1 MKKQFKW
8 QAGAAVRAALNALAH
23 KRSTFNKAGKQL
35 IGACGG
41 NIFPADV
48 YFIATCNRA
57 LQNFDA
63 FRKVMAADY
72 YSTAMILLRVQLDCV
87 LRCHG
92 LTMTGDPHGSAH
104 KVMHGVKLSSLKDQE
119 ANVPLTD
126 KHLKE
131 TFAALSP
138 ANTVIKQMY
147 DLASGYVH
155 LSESAIHHVLGQTVK
170 TPTGQSQFYIGSAE
184 SNIPQGAKLQLVNAF
199 DKVTEAF
206 IALAEHWAETRH
218 QFGEADELIQKY
230 GPKQGS

>member
-1 MKKQFKW
+1 MKKQLKW

-23 KRSTFNKAGKQL
+23 KRSTFDKAGKQL

-63 FRKVMAADY
+63 FRKVMSADY

-87 LRCHG
+87 LRCYG
-92 LTMTGDPHGSAH
+92 LTMTGDPHGSAQ
-104 KVMHGVKLSSLKDQE
+104 KVMHGEKLSSLKDQK
-119 ANVPLTD
+119 ANVQLSD

-147 DLASGYVH
+147 DTASGYVH
-155 LSESAIHHVLGQTVK
+155 LSEAAIHHVLGQTEK
-170 TPTGQSQFYIGSAE
+170 TATGQSQFYIGSAE
-184 SNIPQGAKLQLVNAF
+184 PKIPQGAKLQLVIAF

-206 IALAEHWAETRH
+206 TALAAHWAESRH
-218 QFGEADELIQKY
+218 QFGDPDDLVKKY
-230 GPKQGS
+230 GPKQGV